1 LQKYSRDIVAQV
13 LSATDIVQLI
23 GAYVELKAAG
33 TARFKARCPF
43 HAEKTPSFIVS
54 RDRQHY
60 HCFGCGKGGDAI
72 NFLCE
77 FEGLTFSEAL
87 RKLADRASI
96 RLPAMTER
104 DGKEDYLRAQLIEFG
119 KFASTFFK
127 NTLEDVLKGS
137 VARQYLKTRQL
148 KPETIKRFGLGY
160 APDGWSSLLDAARTA
175 GFKDPVAEA
184 SGLVR
189 RGDRG
194 VYDFF
199 RNRLMIPIRDVS
211 NNVVAFGGRDLGD
224 GTPKYINSPENALY
238 KKSRVL
244 YGLCEGR
251 DAMRREKRAILV
263 EGYFDLMRC
272 FDAGIENVVATCG
285 TALTPE
291 QAALIHRYVPEVVIV
306 YDTDAAGIR
315 AALRG
320 VGLLTDA
327 GLTVRA
333 MTLPDGKDPDDFIR
347 AHGADAFRDLVNG
360 ALDFVT
366 FYVRMSPDRLDT
378 IEGRTTVAREIFTI
392 LASLNDELRR
402 DEYLKR
408 AARELNLH
416 EWVCQGEFMKFLRDA
431 AGRTTPTAVR
441 TAPTTAVT
449 QDDRDFIAAL
459 LGSPDLL
466 ERAKEELAGT
476 AFVPSVFVEVM
487 TALFESTGP
496 DVTQRLT
503 TDEARNLYSAAAIE
517 QLDDPEKATEIVDKR
532 ITRLKRDS
540 LKAKAERV
548 QRELSEAEQV
558 RDFTRVRE
566 LLQLKAGINRQIEN
580 VGAS

>member
-1 LQKYSRDIVAQV
+1 
-13 LSATDIVQLI
+13 
-23 GAYVELKAAG
+23 
-33 TARFKARCPF
+33 
-43 HAEKTPSFIVS
+43 
-54 RDRQHY
+54 
-60 HCFGCGKGGDAI
+60 
-72 NFLCE
+72 
-77 FEGLTFSEAL
+77 
-87 RKLADRASI
+87 
-96 RLPAMTER
+96 
-104 DGKEDYLRAQLIEFG
+104 
-119 KFASTFFK
+119 
-127 NTLEDVLKGS
+127 
-137 VARQYLKTRQL
+137 L

-175 GFKDPVAEA
+175 GFKEPVAEA
-184 SGLVR
+184 SGLAR
-189 RGDRG
+189 RGDRDA
-194 VYDFF
+194 YDFF

-291 QAALIHRYVPEVVIV
+291 QAGLIHRYVPEVVIV
-306 YDTDAAGIR
+306 YDADAAGIR

-347 AHGADAFRDLVNG
+347 AHGADAFRDLVDG

-366 FYVRMSPDRLDT
+366 FYVRMSRDRLDT

-441 TAPTTAVT
+441 TAPSAVATT
-449 QDDRDFIAAL
+449 
-459 LGSPDLL
+459 
-466 ERAKEELAGT
+466 
-476 AFVPSVFVEVM
+476 
-487 TALFESTGP
+487 TGP
-496 DVTQRLT
+496 LT
-503 TDEARNLYSAAAIE
+503 SVLN
-517 QLDDPEKATEIVDKR
+517 
-532 ITRLKRDS
+532 S
-540 LKAKAERV
+540 L
-548 QRELSEAEQV
+548 LWPNS
-558 RDFTRVRE
+558 DFLPRFQFCTGR
-566 LLQLKAGINRQIEN
+566 
-580 VGAS
+580 